1 MSESP
6 ISHLGRTPADRH
18 TVLRPFEVQL
28 RSTFN
33 RQNLRE
39 AQAGNQLGA
48 VDLIAGGGYRI
59 VREITLAPGGRDA
72 GGDPGDLIIA
82 HDTGEVV
89 LVGPAGPTRFT
100 DSLAVLLDLTTGPL
114 DPGTIYTA
122 TFGTR
127 AITPLAGILAEESQ
141 AEALEVLHALRT
153 GRGFAMRAR
162 HVNRVL
168 IQAIEAAG
176 SINHLVEGGQREAW
190 MSLRFNDVVS
200 SLTLS

>member
-1 MSESP
+1 MSEFP

-18 TVLRPFEVQL
+18 TVLRPFEVHL
-28 RSTFN
+28 RSTVN
-33 RQNLRE
+33 RQNVRE
-39 AQAGNQLGA
+39 AQAGNWLGTI
-48 VDLIAGGGYRI
+48 DLIAGGGYRI
-59 VREITLAPGGRDA
+59 VREITLDPGSRTPGGE
-72 GGDPGDLIIA
+72 PGDLVIA
-82 HDTGEVV
+82 HDTGEIV
-89 LVGPAGPTRFT
+89 LVGPTEPVRLADT
-100 DSLAVLLDLTTGPL
+100 LAVVLTDVAPL
-114 DPGTIYTA
+114 DPAKIYTA

-141 AEALEVLHALRT
+141 AEPLEVLHALRI

-162 HVNRVL
+162 HVNRIL

-176 SINHLVEGGQREAW
+176 SINHLVETGQREAW

>member
-1 MSESP
+1 MSEYP

-28 RSTFN
+28 RSTVN
-33 RQNLRE
+33 RENVRE
-39 AQAGNQLGA
+39 AQAGNRLGA
-48 VDLIAGGGYRI
+48 TDLIAGGGYRI
-59 VREITLAPGGRDA
+59 VREITLAPGSAAA
-72 GGDPGDLIIA
+72 GGERGDLVIA
-82 HDTGEVV
+82 HDTGALA
-89 LVGPAGPTRFT
+89 LVGPDGPVRFPDT
-100 DSLAVLLDLTTGPL
+100 LAVLLDLTTAPL
-114 DPGTIYTA
+114 DPDRIYTA

-141 AEALEVLHALRT
+141 AEPLEVLHALRI